1 MSIIIP
7 RHLLYLLY
15 LCPCLDLGLFM
26 SYLCNPI
33 FICIFIFTD
42 ILLLLFIF
50 QNIYH
55 YYFWMIT
62 WMENIVFKQQMFSLR
77 VQHLL
82 DFFFQCIYQIK
93 IMLNTIE
100 QFLSNNCQHQR
111 YRISR
116 EVGKSFHRT
125 SSSIR
130 YSFVIP
136 KCLNC
141 PEKQYF
147 TCCIKVFS
155 LLWAV

>member
-7 RHLLYLLY
+7 RHLLYLIY

-42 ILLLLFIF
+42 MLLLLFIF

-82 DFFFQCIYQIK
+82 DFFSVY
-93 IMLNTIE
+93 
-100 QFLSNNCQHQR
+100 LSNQNNAKHYRTIPFQQLLALAVPHQQR
-111 YRISR
+111 SRKVISQNLQ
-116 EVGKSFHRT
+116 FHQIF
-125 SSSIR
+125 IR
-130 YSFVIP
+130 NS
-136 KCLNC
+136 
-141 PEKQYF
+141 
-147 TCCIKVFS
+147 
-155 LLWAV
+155 